1 MHLTQAALEQLRNQ
15 AHAMPDVLA
24 CLKDARR
31 QSISRVM
38 TMPKDVEYTKLR
50 LEGEYQIL
58 DFLIVAMET
67 P

>member
-1 MHLTQAALEQLRNQ
+1 
-15 AHAMPDVLA
+15 MPDVLA

-38 TMPKDVEYTKLR
+38 TMPKDVEYAKLR